1 MKRFMLKSKIHRA
14 RLTGTEPE
22 YEGSITIDRTLM
34 EAADLLPGEQVHV
47 LNLNNGSRIVTYA
60 IEAPA
65 NSGTVLLNGP
75 AARMGQ
81 VGDLVIILSY
91 CEVSDEEA
99 RSFRP
104 RVVLVDDRN
113 VWRQNE
119 NATGQRRETMQ

>member
-1 MKRFMLKSKIHRA
+1 MRFILKSKIHRA
-14 RLTGTEPE
+14 RLTDTKLE

-47 LNLNNGSRIVTYA
+47 LNLNNGSRIVTYV

-65 NSGTVLLNGP
+65 NSGTALLNGP

-91 CEVSDEEA
+91 CELSDEET

-104 RVVLVDDRN
+104 RVVLVDDHN
-113 VWRQNE
+113 AWRQNE
-119 NATGQRRETMQ
+119 NPAGQQHEIKT

>member
-1 MKRFMLKSKIHRA
+1 MMRFMLKSKIHRA
-14 RLTGTEPE
+14 RLTGTELE
-22 YEGSITIDRTLM
+22 YEGSITIDAALM
-34 EAADLLPGEQVHV
+34 HAADMLPGEQVHV
-47 LNLNNGSRIVTYA
+47 LNLNNGSRVVTYV

-91 CEVSDEEA
+91 CELSDEEA

-104 RVVLVDDRN
+104 RVVQVDDRN
-113 VWRQNE
+113 AWRQNE
-119 NATGQRRETMQ
+119 NPAGQRHETKT